1 VANATRE
8 AVDELAHI
16 DARPTRDPRAATTV
30 SDVTTRLPRR
40 LGPLAE
46 RPFRLLFGATT
57 VSTFGDAIGHIALA
71 FAVLALPDAGPSEL
85 GLVLAARSLVNALV
99 VVAGGVVSDRLPRNV
114 VLVGASLLQGTAQAL
129 TAGLIL
135 TGTASVWSLVL
146 LAAVY
151 GAGWGLV
158 VPAEV
163 GLVPQTVSASRL
175 QQANA
180 LQGLSRSTLGIIG
193 PALGGIFIVA
203 GSPGTAL
210 AIDAATFFVA
220 AALFAGIRVH
230 IGAHEQK
237 EGFLRELV
245 EGWREFTKHSWLW
258 STVLLFGVSNFVW
271 VGSWA
276 VLGPVIAKEE
286 LGGAGAWATVLSTWG
301 VGAVVGGVVALRYK
315 PKRPLFASVLVAWP
329 LLIQLLCL
337 ALLAPVW
344 VLSIASF
351 FTGAG
356 IALHLALWFTVFQRE
371 IPEHAQSR
379 VSSYDA
385 LGSFV
390 LIPLGMAAAG
400 PVSDLIGVQATIWA
414 SFAISLA
421 CQIAIVLVPSVRSI
435 RAPEPEQPPAD
446 APTETTMATR

>member
-1 VANATRE
+1 M
-8 AVDELAHI
+8 
-16 DARPTRDPRAATTV
+16 
-30 SDVTTRLPRR
+30 SLPRR

-71 FAVLALPDAGPSEL
+71 FAVLALPDAGPSQL

-114 VLVGASLLQGTAQAL
+114 VLVGASLVQGTAQAV
-129 TAGLIL
+129 TAALIL
-135 TGTASVWSLVL
+135 TGAASVWSLVL

-151 GAGWGLV
+151 GAGNGLV
-158 VPAEV
+158 IPAEV

-203 GSPGTAL
+203 GSPGAAL
-210 AIDAATFFVA
+210 AIDAATFFAA

-230 IGAHEQK
+230 LGAQERT
-237 EGFLRELV
+237 EGFFRELV

-258 STVLLFGVSNFVW
+258 STVLLFGISNFVW
-271 VGSWA
+271 VGCWA

-286 LGGAGAWATVLSTWG
+286 LGGAGAWATVLSASG
-301 VGAVVGGVVALRYK
+301 VGAVVGGLVALRYK
-315 PKRPLFASVLVAWP
+315 PRRPLFASVLVAWP
-329 LLIQLLCL
+329 LLLQLLCL

-344 VLSIASF
+344 VLAIASF

-400 PVSDLIGVQATIWA
+400 PVADLIGIQATLWA
-414 SFAISLA
+414 SLAVALA
-421 CQIAIVLVPSVRSI
+421 CQITIALIPSVWAI
-435 RAPEPEQPPAD
+435 RAPEPEPDEPSPAD
-446 APTETTMATR
+446 TPAETTMATR

>member
-1 VANATRE
+1 MPVATSLRE
-8 AVDELAHI
+8 
-16 DARPTRDPRAATTV
+16 
-30 SDVTTRLPRR
+30 R

-46 RPFRLLFGATT
+46 KPFRFLFGATT

-71 FAVLALPDAGPSEL
+71 FAVLALPDAGASEL
-85 GLVLAARSLVNALV
+85 GVVLAARSLTNALV

-114 VLVGASLLQGTAQAL
+114 VLVGASLVQGTALAL
-129 TAGLIL
+129 TAVLIL
-135 TGTASVWSLVL
+135 TGAASVWSLVL
-146 LAAVY
+146 LAVVY
-151 GAGWGLV
+151 GAGSGLV
-158 VPAEV
+158 IPAEV

-203 GSPGTAL
+203 GSPGAAL

-220 AALFAGIRVH
+220 AALFAGIR
-230 IGAHEQK
+230 IDLGAQEQK
-237 EGFLRELV
+237 EGFFRELA
-245 EGWREFTKHSWLW
+245 EGWREFTRHSWLW
-258 STVLLFGVSNFVW
+258 STVLLFGISNLVW

-286 LGGAGAWATVLSTWG
+286 LGGAGAWATVLSMFG
-301 VGAVVGGVVALRYK
+301 VGAVVGGLVALRYK
-315 PKRPLFASVLVAWP
+315 PKRPLLASVLVAWP
-329 LLIQLLCL
+329 LLLQLLCL
-337 ALLAPVW
+337 ALVAPVW
-344 VLSIASF
+344 ALSTASF
-351 FTGAG
+351 CAGAG
-356 IALHLALWFTVFQRE
+356 IALHLTLWFTVFQRE

-400 PVSDLIGVQATIWA
+400 PVADQIGLQTTLWGSFGIALVCQLTIALI
-414 SFAISLA
+414 
-421 CQIAIVLVPSVRSI
+421 PSVRAI
-435 RAPEPEQPPAD
+435 RAPEPEADEPVPAD
-446 APTETTMATR
+446 APAGTTMATR